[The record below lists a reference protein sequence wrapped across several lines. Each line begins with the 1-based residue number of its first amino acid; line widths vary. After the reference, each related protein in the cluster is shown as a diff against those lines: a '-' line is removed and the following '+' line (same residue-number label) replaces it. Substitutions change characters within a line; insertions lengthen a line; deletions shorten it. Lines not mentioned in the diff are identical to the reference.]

1 MLTFKNV
8 TMENK
13 NKEGDKDILEGEDNV
28 KFCTVRP
35 TKSFGHAERIQNQ
48 RIPKQPAKKKKKRN
62 ATQIIERRV

>member
-1 MLTFKNV
+1 
-8 TMENK
+8 MENK

-48 RIPKQPAKKKKKRN
+48 RIPKQPAKKKKRGMPRKL
-62 ATQIIERRV
+62 QKDEFEERW